1 MAISYTFFTTLVKT
15 VDPGFVANRGMPH
28 SGAEGHCNELKP
40 NVFRFR
46 AGSGR
51 QLARSVLGEGGA

>member
-1 MAISYTFFTTLVKT
+1 MAET
-15 VDPGFVANRGMPH
+15 PGTRVEVVCTC
-28 SGAEGHCNELKP
+28 GAHCNELNP